1 MTHLSLLFK
10 AVIKIYKCRGFYIIR
25 KNIQA
30 LSISTISFWWVE
42 KTYPCF
48 YSSMFLKKICV
59 LKIVGK
65 FLVENLKRLL
75 ETFVERHRGIEREKH
90 GELSFMGFSF
100 QVALI
105 AVRQAKDGTWE
116 PRLCLVSQARTQ
128 LLELVPAL
136 SKSALA
142 GMCNWVWGQSLKSS
156 NLLWDVS
163 VLTNIFTVGQTPA
176 LFELFIFKQ
185 AL

>member
-1 MTHLSLLFK
+1 
-10 AVIKIYKCRGFYIIR
+10 
-25 KNIQA
+25 
-30 LSISTISFWWVE
+30 
-42 KTYPCF
+42 
-48 YSSMFLKKICV
+48 MFLKKKCV
-59 LKIVGK
+59 VKIVGK

-116 PRLCLVSQARTQ
+116 PRLCLVSQERTQ

-142 GMCNWVWGQSLKSS
+142 GMCNWV
-156 NLLWDVS
+156 
-163 VLTNIFTVGQTPA
+163 
-176 LFELFIFKQ
+176 
-185 AL
+185 